1 MVIRLSHDAANS
13 TILRSSEL
21 SSRAVQTV
29 IGGAIMPQYYFTI
42 RSGDH
47 EDEDERCVVLQDV
60 AAALDCACGIVRE
73 LSANK
78 CNDPG
83 LTVSVSNEKR
93 EMVLSV
99 PFLAACA

>member
-1 MVIRLSHDAANS
+1 M
-13 TILRSSEL
+13 
-21 SSRAVQTV
+21 

-60 AAALDCACGIVRE
+60 AAALDYACCLARE
-73 LSANK
+73 LSVNK
-78 CNDPG
+78 YGDPR
-83 LTVSVSNEKR
+83 LAVSVRNEKR